1 MASRCR
7 ATARAMRQLTAAA
20 VRAPTSRAATDLAG
34 TAAAR
39 TPAGARANTPGSSA
53 QQTVRRL
60 LMGDVPAGGSTMGGR
75 FGASTSSS
83 ATRLG
88 ARSLAAAAGPA
99 GTRRALAA
107 AKALLHA
114 DREERMLLGEGD
126 DLEDT

>member
-7 ATARAMRQLTAAA
+7 ATARAMRQLTVAAG
-20 VRAPTSRAATDLAG
+20 RSPTARAATDLAG
-34 TAAAR
+34 NAAAR
-39 TPAGARANTPGSSA
+39 TLAGARANTPGSSA

-60 LMGDVPAGGSTMGGR
+60 LMGDATAGGSTMGGR
-75 FGASTSSS
+75 FGASSSS

>member
-7 ATARAMRQLTAAA
+7 ATARAMRQLTVAAG
-20 VRAPTSRAATDLAG
+20 RSPTARAATDLAG
-34 TAAAR
+34 N
-39 TPAGARANTPGSSA
+39 AGARANTPGSSA

-60 LMGDVPAGGSTMGGR
+60 LMGDATAGGSTMGGR
-75 FGASTSSS
+75 FGASSSS

-107 AKALLHA
+107 AKALMHA

>member
-1 MASRCR
+1 
-7 ATARAMRQLTAAA
+7 MRQLTVAAG
-20 VRAPTSRAATDLAG
+20 RSPTARAATDLAG
-34 TAAAR
+34 N
-39 TPAGARANTPGSSA
+39 AGARANTPGSSA

-60 LMGDVPAGGSTMGGR
+60 LMGDATAGGSTMGGR
-75 FGASTSSS
+75 FGASSSS

>member
-7 ATARAMRQLTAAA
+7 ATARAMRQLTVAAG
-20 VRAPTSRAATDLAG
+20 RSPTARAATDLAG
-34 TAAAR
+34 N
-39 TPAGARANTPGSSA
+39 AGARANTPGSSA

-60 LMGDVPAGGSTMGGR
+60 LMGDATAGFDDGR
-75 FGASTSSS
+75 AVR
-83 ATRLG
+83 RLIIIRH
-88 ARSLAAAAGPA
+88 APRRRSLAAAAGPA

>member
-20 VRAPTSRAATDLAG
+20 GRAPTARAATDLAG

-39 TPAGARANTPGSSA
+39 TLAGARANTPGSSA

-60 LMGDVPAGGSTMGGR
+60 LMGDAPAGGSTMGGR